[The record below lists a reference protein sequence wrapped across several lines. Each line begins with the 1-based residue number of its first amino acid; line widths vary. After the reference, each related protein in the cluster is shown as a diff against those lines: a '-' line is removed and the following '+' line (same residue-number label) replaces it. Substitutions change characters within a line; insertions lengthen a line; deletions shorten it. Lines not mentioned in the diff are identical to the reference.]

1 MHAAALG
8 LLCIPLCVDVFA
20 LMGRDGIC
28 FLPLLSG
35 CPPESIQVAV
45 FFVFFWQGTAA
56 GIEGLLHSA

>member
-45 FFVFFWQGTAA
+45 FFVFLFLA
-56 GIEGLLHSA
+56 GDSSRN